1 MQGTPFDIPDQM
13 REAADRSLEQAK
25 KAIGQFMD
33 ATQAAV
39 ARAEGS
45 AHALREGAGDVQR
58 QAMAYVEENIAS
70 AFDFAERLVKAR
82 SLEEVAAI
90 QQEFVRRQA
99 AAATEQ
105 GRSLGTMMGRGA
117 GQPEKDGKGG

>member
-1 MQGTPFDIPDQM
+1 M
-13 REAADRSLEQAK
+13 REAADKGLEQAK

-39 ARAEGS
+39 AKAERT
-45 AHALREGAGDVQR
+45 LRTGAADVQR
-58 QAMAYVEENIAS
+58 QAMAYVEENIA
-70 AFDFAERLVKAR
+70 ATFDYAERLVKAR

-99 AAATEQ
+99 AAAAEQ
-105 GRSLGTMMGRGA
+105 GGGTRRSMGRAA
-117 GQPEKDGKGG
+117 GQPGTDGKG

>member
-1 MQGTPFDIPDQM
+1 MQGTPFDIPVEM
-13 REAADRSLEQAK
+13 REAADKGLEQAK

-39 ARAEGS
+39 AKAEGS
-45 AHALREGAGDVQR
+45 AEALRTGAADVQR
-58 QAMAYVEENIAS
+58 QAMAYVEENIA
-70 AFDFAERLVKAR
+70 ATFDYAERLVKAR

-99 AAATEQ
+99 AAAAEQ
-105 GRSLGTMMGRGA
+105 GKSLGTMMGRAA
-117 GQPEKDGKGG
+117 GQPGTDGKG